1 MLIRRFI
8 TSATV
13 LVFLIMLILPAIV
26 LADDVES
33 LKAAF
38 EKEIGFVNANDLE
51 PLMAMQ
57 HEQVV
62 AMNPR
67 SADVIDTKAIRR
79 QGYEQLFAGMESFT
93 VTPQNPQYR
102 VVDDTGVVWGTYS
115 ISAKPKDGEA
125 ATFPARFSRTYVR
138 ENGAWQLFLYHVS
151 PVPEGK

>member
-1 MLIRRFI
+1 MPIHRLI
-8 TSATV
+8 TSATI
-13 LVFLIMLILPAIV
+13 LALLIAPAAG

-38 EKEIGFVNANDLE
+38 EKEIGLVNANDLE

-62 AMNPR
+62 VMNPR
-67 SADVIDTKAIRR
+67 SADATDTHAARR

-93 VTPQNPQYR
+93 VTPQTPQYR
-102 VVDDTGVVWGTYS
+102 VVGDTGVVWGTYS

-151 PVPEGK
+151 PVPEGN